1 MKNQNLLD
9 QFFLND
15 EKVIRRLVET
25 LDIKRKDVILEIGAG
40 SGIVTKELIKK
51 SGKIIAVEIDKTFA
65 KDLKQLRGNIQL
77 IFADAL
83 DVLKSKK
90 TDRLKFNKIV
100 GSLPSSIVEPLINI
114 LIKTDFE
121 IAVFLVPL
129 KFAYKLVKQPIFVD
143 YFDTEIIMRVPR
155 KSFYPTPK
163 TNWAL
168 IKMVKKPDPLKTGEK
183 SRFLRQYVYDH
194 PKAKTNNALVDGLIT
209 FYRAQKKFLTKK
221 QAKSLLSTENPL

>member
-1 MKNQNLLD
+1 MKFD

-15 EKVIRRLVET
+15 EKVIGLLVET
-25 LDIKRKDVILEIGAG
+25 LDIKKKDFILEIGAG
-40 SGIVTKELIKK
+40 SGIVTKELLKE
-51 SGKIIAVEIDKTFA
+51 SGKIIAVEIDKNFA
-65 KDLKQLRGNIQL
+65 KDLKQLKGNIRL

-83 DVLKSKK
+83 SVLKSKK
-90 TDRLKFNKIV
+90 PDRLKFNKIA
-100 GSLPSSIVEPLINI
+100 GSLPSSITEPLINI

-121 IAVFLVPL
+121 TAVFLVPL
-129 KFAYKLVKQPIFVD
+129 KFAYKLIKQPIFVD
-143 YFDTEIIMRVPR
+143 YFDTAIVMKVPR
-155 KSFYPTPK
+155 KSFYPVPR

-168 IKMVKKPDPLKTGEK
+168 VKMIKKPNPLKTGEK

-194 PKAKTNNALVDGLIT
+194 PKAKTENALVDGLIT